1 MIKKSIKSKRNL
13 FGLKKEANATQ
24 DTLLRDV
31 NNLFEH
37 KQEEETYYKLIRVSR
52 FWSNDYIEY
61 ENNVNINKTLP
72 VGEHLN
78 NSRPY
83 LKDIVNNLKKS
94 DSWKIQLT
102 IANNFICSIDNDKY
116 RAMHSKSIF
125 KKWWSM
131 TKQIKL

>member
-52 FWSNDYIEY
+52 F
-61 ENNVNINKTLP
+61 
-72 VGEHLN
+72 
-78 NSRPY
+78 
-83 LKDIVNNLKKS
+83 
-94 DSWKIQLT
+94 
-102 IANNFICSIDNDKY
+102 
-116 RAMHSKSIF
+116 
-125 KKWWSM
+125 
-131 TKQIKL
+131 